1 MCSRAHQLIDTAT
14 GDTMDTR
21 ATSRCVET
29 CGTKPLA
36 GHSLRLIVLLVR
48 SNEWRIKHSQKN
60 EIRHESN
67 QSPHIYFEEL
77 MKFNSEVETGLNCD
91 LHDDVME

>member
-14 GDTMDTR
+14 GTTMNART
-21 ATSRCVET
+21 TSMCLET

-36 GHSLRLIVLLVR
+36 GHSLRLIVLVR
-48 SNEWRIKHSQKN
+48 SNEWRIKHSQNN

-77 MKFNSEVETGLNCD
+77 MKFNSAVETGLNCD